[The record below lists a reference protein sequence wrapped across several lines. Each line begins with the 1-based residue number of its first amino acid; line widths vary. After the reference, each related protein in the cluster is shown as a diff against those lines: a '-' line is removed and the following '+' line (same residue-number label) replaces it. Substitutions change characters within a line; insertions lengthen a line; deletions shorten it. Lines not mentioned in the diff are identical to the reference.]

1 MGGGAPS
8 ALDATNQ
15 TIPVCS
21 HHLPRRIE
29 RCVSVE
35 AAGVWGSAYCA
46 SAHLADAKA
55 RELVEITT
63 ASGNAELERAAI
75 REPDVDRERET
86 ADSDAPMGG
95 DDTSC
100 GRLGHPEAF
109 SRTTFTSH
117 CSTNHWPTN
126 HPQESILPRAPR
138 AAP

>member
-1 MGGGAPS
+1 M
-8 ALDATNQ
+8 
-15 TIPVCS
+15 
-21 HHLPRRIE
+21 
-29 RCVSVE
+29 
-35 AAGVWGSAYCA
+35 
-46 SAHLADAKA
+46 A

-75 REPDVDRERET
+75 REPDVDRERAT

-126 HPQESILPRAPR
+126 HSEGSILKRAPR
-138 AAP
+138 TASRPWESRPLWVPSRAPPRRRRAQTVTIQCGKGSGPDLT